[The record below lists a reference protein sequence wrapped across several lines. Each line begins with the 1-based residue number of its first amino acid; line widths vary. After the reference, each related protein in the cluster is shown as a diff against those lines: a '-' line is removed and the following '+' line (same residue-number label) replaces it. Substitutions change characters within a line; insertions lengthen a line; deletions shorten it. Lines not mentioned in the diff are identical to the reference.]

1 MALPGALP
9 IPNPCRSLQEATGS
23 HQQQA
28 AHVPGKIPA
37 QTETAFQRAPRAQD
51 EVLCHV
57 APTSAAWGPGG
68 GGPACPPCS
77 SDLSCLGSREAGGP
91 PACPPAQRGS
101 GPQCLRPAFLP
112 GLGPPCARLRPAVRC
127 CPSPPASPA
136 SARLAT
142 FLLLPSLCRHVPRLC
157 VPGAPPSHPG
167 SCPLWPFVEGT
178 GVLFNHWAQPLL
190 PSPRPALGTVSDCVW
205 GRSDVPDTRRQ

>member
-9 IPNPCRSLQEATGS
+9 IPNPCPVFAGSDGEPSTASSSCTWKNTGPDRDCVSKSPTRTRRSAVS
-23 HQQQA
+23 
-28 AHVPGKIPA
+28 
-37 QTETAFQRAPRAQD
+37 
-51 EVLCHV
+51 
-57 APTSAAWGPGG
+57 
-68 GGPACPPCS
+68 CS
-77 SDLSCLGSREAGGP
+77 SDLGCLGSREAGGP

-127 CPSPPASPA
+127 CPSPSASPA